1 MRPERER
8 VAITAV
14 GIVVLVA
21 TAAGIVA
28 VDDVR
33 TEREL
38 AAQRADVAEV
48 VESRQAPTDWDG
60 DGVPDGE
67 DACPTRAE
75 TENGVEDGDGCPDV
89 VATTGAS

>member
-1 MRPERER
+1 MKPDREHL
-8 VAITAV
+8 AITVVGVAV
-14 GIVVLVA
+14 LLA
-21 TAAGIVA
+21 TAAGVVA

-33 TEREL
+33 TEHEL

-48 VESRQAPTDWDG
+48 VESRQAVGDWDG
-60 DGVPDGE
+60 DGVPDDG

-75 TENGVEDGDGCPDV
+75 TANGVQDGDGCPDV